1 MWTDFNDFWTQI
13 HYFEVKKFKSVV
25 RLLLNCFK
33 KFFQNFDFHTS
44 PYHKNARTWGDTQKG
59 VKYSAETFP
68 FRVGDNS
75 FWIYMTNYKLYV
87 SILQVEEYILLL
99 PKPKIGH
106 NSLQI
111 LVFAKFIWPKSSKAF
126 FWQIR
131 LQIFKSNPL

>member
-1 MWTDFNDFWTQI
+1 MDRFWWFLDSNPLFWGQETQI
-13 HYFEVKKFKSVV
+13 CGQIVANLFQK
-25 RLLLNCFK
+25 N
-33 KFFQNFDFHTS
+33 FQNFDFHTS

-111 LVFAKFIWPKSSKAF
+111 LVFAKFISPKSSLVIL
-126 FWQIR
+126 WQISSE
-131 LQIFKSNPL
+131 IFELSPL